1 MASGS
6 VDIALAQAQRLLPSS
21 PLAAAEQAS
30 EVLKV
35 APAHPGAR
43 LILGSAQGL
52 MGQGAAAVETLST
65 LAREQPRSAI
75 VHFELGIA
83 LANAGDVTRAAS
95 ALRMAAALKPG
106 WPEAWRKLAES
117 LDLLGDED
125 GSDAAR
131 AHFLRA
137 ANSDPAL
144 AGAATSLVANDLPQA
159 EAALR
164 IHLTAHPTDV
174 AALRMLAEV
183 VARLRHYADAQR
195 ILERCLELAPGFE
208 AARHTY
214 ALVLQRQAKSVAA
227 LPEIERLLGREPGN
241 LSYRTLQVAI
251 LVSLG
256 DYVRAIAVLE
266 AALRIDAHQPRLWM
280 TYGQALKAAERP
292 ADSAAAY
299 RHAIVLEPTLGAA
312 YWNLANL
319 KAFRFGSDDIET
331 MRTRL
336 ARLDLSP
343 LDRLHFDFALGKALE
358 DERRFEAAFRHYREG
373 NAQRLQLRPYRADA
387 TTGFVRR
394 AQSLYTRQFLAR
406 HGNSGC
412 MAKDPIFILG
422 LPRSGSTLIEQ
433 ILAHHSQ
440 VEGTLEL
447 PDIPAIARDLSGRPG
462 QACGGLYP
470 EVLTQFA
477 PVMLRRLGERFLSSA
492 RAQRRTSAP
501 IFIDRMP
508 NNWLHL
514 GLIHLILPNAR
525 IIDARRHPMA
535 CCFANFKHLF
545 ARGQGFSYSLT
556 DLGAYYRD
564 YVDLMTHFDQ
574 VLPGRV
580 HRVIYE
586 RLVDDTE
593 AEVRRLL
600 DHCGLEFEPACLRP
614 PIYRDSLEH
623 WKHFEPWLA
632 PLASAL
638 GPALTH
644 YPGMH

>member
-1 MASGS
+1 MSTGA
-6 VDIALAQAQRLLPSS
+6 VDVALAQAQRLLPSS

-30 EVLKV
+30 QVLKV
-35 APAHPGAR
+35 VPAHPGAR

-83 LANAGDVTRAAS
+83 LANAGDLTRAAN
-95 ALRMAAALKPG
+95 ALRKAAALKPG
-106 WPEAWRKLAES
+106 WPEPWRKLAES

-125 GSDAAR
+125 GTDAAR
-131 AHFLRA
+131 AHWLRA
-137 ANSDPAL
+137 ANNDPVL
-144 AGAATSLVANDLPQA
+144 AAAATSLVANDLPQA

-164 IHLTAHPTDV
+164 THLAGHPADV

-183 VARLRHYADAQR
+183 VGRLRHYGDAQR
-195 ILERCLELAPGFE
+195 ILERCLELAPGFD

-214 ALVLQRQAKSVAA
+214 AIVLQRQAKSVAA
-227 LPEIERLLGREPGN
+227 LPEVERLLGREPGN
-241 LSYRTLQVAI
+241 LIYRTLHAVI
-251 LVSLG
+251 LASLG
-256 DYVRAIAVLE
+256 DHIRAIAVLE
-266 AALRIDAHQPRLWM
+266 AALRVNAHQARLWM
-280 TYGQALKAAERP
+280 TYGHALKHAQRP

-299 RHAIVLEPTLGAA
+299 RRAIALEPTLGEA

-319 KAFRFGSDDIET
+319 RAWRFGADDIEI

-343 LDRLHFDFALGKALE
+343 MDRLHFDFALGKALE
-358 DERRFEAAFRHYREG
+358 DERNFEAAFRHYREG
-373 NAQRLQLRPYRADA
+373 NAQRLRLRPYHAGE

-394 AQSLYTRQFLAR
+394 AQALYTREFFAR
-406 HGNSGC
+406 HANSGC
-412 MAKDPIFILG
+412 TATDPIFILG

-433 ILAHHSQ
+433 ILASHSA
-440 VEGTLEL
+440 VEGTMEL
-447 PDIPAIARDLSGRPG
+447 PDIPAIARDLSGKPG
-462 QACGGLYP
+462 QARGGLYP
-470 EVLTQFA
+470 EVLTEIS
-477 PVMLRRLGERFLSSA
+477 PVTLRRLGERFLSST
-492 RAQRRTSAP
+492 RVQRRTSAP
-501 IFIDRMP
+501 VFIDRMP
-508 NNWLHL
+508 DNWLHL

-535 CCFANFKHLF
+535 CGFANFKHHF
-545 ARGQGFSYSLT
+545 AHGQGFSYSLT

-614 PIYRDSLEH
+614 SIYRDSLEH
-623 WKHFEPWLA
+623 WRHFEPWLA
-632 PLASAL
+632 PLAAAL